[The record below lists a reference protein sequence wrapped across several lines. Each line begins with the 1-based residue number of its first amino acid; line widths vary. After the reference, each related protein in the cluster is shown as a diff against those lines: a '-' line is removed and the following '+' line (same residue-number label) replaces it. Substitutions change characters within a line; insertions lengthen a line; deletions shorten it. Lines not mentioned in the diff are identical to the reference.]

1 MNHVNGP
8 ETWRDLVKEY
18 GLNVKTLWEAFTI
31 FHVWQEK
38 KHQQTRFQ
46 HLCSDRNQ
54 DMDYFV
60 ALMLALKLHHS
71 IFVDVEHEIKPQRQQ
86 YVYDLERAMFENYI
100 EHGAH
105 FTLYELAVLN
115 NNVEERYLESLCLV
129 EHVESFPQH
138 SLSAQDSLDHY
149 AQALG
154 DFQNGI
160 NPIPSTHADEMRTNL
175 EKLLSLQN
183 K

>member
-8 ETWRDLVKEY
+8 DTWRDLVKEY

-38 KHQQTRFQ
+38 KHQQPRFQ

-54 DMDYFV
+54 DLDYFV

-71 IFVDVEHEIKPQRQQ
+71 VFIDVEREIKPQRQQ
-86 YVYDLERAMFENYI
+86 YVYDLERAIFENSI
-100 EHGAH
+100 DHGQR

-115 NNVEERYLESLCLV
+115 NNVEESYLESLCYI
-129 EHVESFPQH
+129 ESFPQH

-160 NPIPSTHADEMRTNL
+160 NTTTSTYAEEIRTNL